1 VIDVMNDPVAE
12 VQSIATGEHP
22 NEGDSET
29 YLYIA
34 NDGNYVVGAQT
45 EQRKSLVGVTAVLE
59 EKLRGIDNYDEFVKV
74 LKTYNG

>member
-1 VIDVMNDPVAE
+1 VGNLTKAHVIDVMNDPVAE

-34 NDGNYVVGAQT
+34 NDG
-45 EQRKSLVGVTAVLE
+45 K
-59 EKLRGIDNYDEFVKV
+59 
-74 LKTYNG
+74 